1 MAIVQISKIQ
11 QRSGNLV
18 DLPQLD
24 DAEFGWAN
32 DEKRL
37 FIGKTTPNENIEVL
51 TSYSNI
57 TFAQIDG
64 ASNANLDLANIS
76 SNGAE
81 GQMLGLTYSGTQA
94 YIVNKG
100 GDPADANSPG
110 GLVNLG
116 NVSNVLIYGGAIGYV
131 LETDG
136 TGNLSWTS
144 KGTLRVDI
152 EALSNATPIIMTVAE
167 TTPYVNGT
175 EITISG
181 VAGANANT
189 IVNSQTFYVKVA
201 NDFPTTG
208 NVELYTDAGL
218 TTASIGTNLT
228 ATPNTGIATTLLGG
242 AGSATAGGSNSTVQ
256 YNSGNI
262 IVGDSG
268 FTFNDTGTKLL
279 TVNGNISTGNLSA
292 SGNLSGNRLI
302 STVAIGTAPLVV
314 TSTTQVANLNVANA
328 GHASTANTV
337 TNAAQSNIT
346 SLGTLTSLGVN
357 GALTAV
363 TITAN
368 TGVISGNGSGLTA
381 LNASNIST
389 GTLAQARL
397 ANSAITI
404 NGTAISLGSSA
415 TITANTTQTLTFGSY
430 LTGTSFNGGT
440 ANTIAVDATTT
451 NTGSKVVA
459 RDSDGSFSANIITA
473 TLSGA
478 ATTSGTVTS
487 AAQPNITSVGTL
499 TSLAVTGNITAGNVY
514 ANSGTIGASL
524 LTGTLTTASQPNV
537 TSLGTLSSLTV
548 TGNTA
553 TGGVKTDNYY
563 YANGVSISF
572 AGTYS
577 NSNVASYLPTYTG
590 NISAGNISATGN
602 IVGANLS
609 TSGNVTAGNF
619 IGAGAGS
626 PTIASS
632 STLSISATSGVSI
645 NNLTSISTGSNVT
658 AGTITGNYTLTSGS
672 KLQATY
678 ADLAEYYEADKYYEP
693 GTVLE
698 FGGEKE
704 VTLAQDGTTKVA
716 GVVSTNPAY
725 VMNTNCPGI
734 AVAIALQGRVPCKVR
749 GKVQKGDLMVSA
761 GNGYARPWNNA
772 QIGTILGKAIQNF
785 DGVEGVIEI
794 AVGRL

>member
-64 ASNANLDLANIS
+64 ASNANLALSNIS
-76 SNGAE
+76 SNSAE
-81 GQMLGLTYSGTQA
+81 GQMLGLTFSGTQA
-94 YIVNKG
+94 YVVNKG

-110 GLVNLG
+110 GIVNLG

-167 TTPYVNGT
+167 TVPYVNGT

-189 IVNSQTFYVKVA
+189 IVNSQVFYVKVA

-208 NVELYTDAGL
+208 NVELYTDASL

-242 AGSATAGGSNSTVQ
+242 AGSATAGGSNSSVQ

-279 TVNGNISTGNLSA
+279 TVNGNISVGNLSA
-292 SGNLSGNRLI
+292 SGNISGNRLI

-397 ANSAITI
+397 ANSSITV
-404 NGTAISLGSSA
+404 NGTSISLGSSA

-440 ANTIAVDATTT
+440 ANTIAVDATST

-459 RDSDGSFSANIITA
+459 RDTNGSFSANIITA

-478 ATTSGTVTS
+478 ATTSGTVTTN
-487 AAQPNITSVGTL
+487 AQPNITSVGTL
-499 TSLAVTGNITAGNVY
+499 
-514 ANSGTIGASL
+514 
-524 LTGTLTTASQPNV
+524 
-537 TSLGTLSSLTV
+537 SSVTV

-553 TGGVKTDNYY
+553 TGGIKTDNYY

-572 AGTYS
+572 AGTYA
-577 NSNVASYLPTYTG
+577 NSNVANYLPTYTG
-590 NISAGNISATGN
+590 T
-602 IVGANLS
+602 VGA
-609 TSGNVTAGNF
+609 TALTT
-619 IGAGAGS
+619 GAN
-626 PTIASS
+626 T
-632 STLSISATSGVSI
+632 
-645 NNLTSISTGSNVT
+645 T
-658 AGTITGNYTLTSGS
+658 AGTITGNWTLSAGS
-672 KLQATY
+672 LLQSTY
-678 ADLAEYYEADKYYEP
+678 ADLAEYYSSDKRYGP
-693 GTVLE
+693 GTVLM
-698 FGGEKE
+698 FGGNAE
-704 VTLAQDGTTKVA
+704 VTLADDGTNRIA
-716 GVVSTNPAY
+716 GVVSSNPAY
-725 VMNTNCPGI
+725 VMNSACAGEHVVPL
-734 AVAIALQGRVPCKVR
+734 ALQGRVPVKVR
-749 GKVQKGDLMVSA
+749 GSIVKGDMMISG
-761 GNGYARPWNNA
+761 GNGYARPSRNPN
-772 QIGTILGKAIQNF
+772 IGTVIGKALEDFNGI
-785 DGVEGVIEI
+785 DGVIEI
-794 AVGRL
+794 AIGRL